1 MRHGWA
7 GRGLRTVTGLTL
19 GAATAGLE
27 AAFLLS
33 AGLVLAV
40 SVVLPVRSTVR
51 RDTTR
56 KVLAVCF
63 RLAQLERR
71 RLARFHASENAEVFT
86 PRRALEYLAVR
97 WLVGALGGFVL
108 LLLLFGL
115 AVAASMLTAW
125 ILGGSWSFVE
135 DSGGVS
141 TLTLVTVSIPGAVLL
156 YLNVMGILGVEDLDR
171 RTARHFLG
179 PSPRELLEQRV
190 TELAASR
197 ADVVRAVNNER
208 RRIERDLHDGVQQR
222 LVALGML
229 LGRARRT
236 EDAARGQE
244 LLRQAHEEAQQALHD
259 LREVAWRVY
268 PTALDQLGLA
278 DVLSDLA
285 DRSAVLVNLDYR
297 LAGRPPAP
305 VETVAYFVVSEAVT
319 NAVKHAA
326 ADRIDIVVEGNSDEE
341 IVIRVSD
348 DGEGGADPAG
358 RGLIG
363 LAGRVVA
370 MDGRF
375 EVSSPAGG
383 PTTITAVLPCG

>member
-1 MRHGWA
+1 M
-7 GRGLRTVTGLTL
+7 TGLTL

-27 AAFLLS
+27 VAFLLC

-40 SVVLPVRSTVR
+40 TVALPVGSTIR
-51 RDTTR
+51 RDPAR
-56 KVLAVCF
+56 RVFDVAF
-63 RLAQLERR
+63 GLAQLERR
-71 RLARFHASENAEVFT
+71 RLARYHAGENAKVFT

-97 WLVGALGGFVL
+97 WLVGVLGGFVL

-115 AVAASMLTAW
+115 AVAVSVLTAW
-125 ILGGSWSFVE
+125 VLGGDWSFVE
-135 DSGGVS
+135 DGGGVS
-141 TLTLVTVSIPGAVLL
+141 TLTLVAISIPGAVLL

-197 ADVVRAVNNER
+197 ADVVRAVNDER

-236 EDAARGQE
+236 EDADRGQE

-268 PTALDQLGLA
+268 PTVLDQLGLA

-285 DRSAVLVNLDYR
+285 DRSAVPISLDYR
-297 LAGRPPAP
+297 LTYRPPTA

-319 NAVKHAA
+319 NAVKHAT
-326 ADRIDIVVEGNSDEE
+326 ADQIDIVVDGNNSGGVVVR
-341 IVIRVSD
+341 ITD

-363 LAGRVVA
+363 LAGRVAA

-383 PTTITAVLPCG
+383 PTTITAELPCG

>member
-1 MRHGWA
+1 MRHA
-7 GRGLRTVTGLTL
+7 GRGLRTVAGLTL

-27 AAFLLS
+27 AAFLLA
-33 AGLVLAV
+33 AGLALAV
-40 SVVLPVRSTVR
+40 TVVLPVRSAVR
-51 RDTTR
+51 RETTR
-56 KVLAVCF
+56 RVLAGAY

-71 RLARFHASENAEVFT
+71 RLARFHRSENAEVFT
-86 PRRALEYLAVR
+86 PRRALEYVAVR
-97 WLVGALGGFVL
+97 WLVGVLGGFVL
-108 LLLLFGL
+108 MLLTFGL
-115 AVAASMLTAW
+115 VVAATMLTAW
-125 ILGGSWSFVE
+125 ALNGSWSFVE
-135 DSGGVS
+135 DGGRVTTVS
-141 TLTLVTVSIPGAVLL
+141 LVAISIPGAVLL
-156 YLNVMGILGVEDLDR
+156 YLNVMGIIGVEDLDR

-179 PSPRELLEQRV
+179 PSPRELLERRV
-190 TELAASR
+190 TELATSR
-197 ADVVRAVNNER
+197 ADVVRAVNDER

-236 EDAARGQE
+236 DDAERGEE

-268 PTALDQLGLA
+268 PTVLDQLGLA

-285 DRSAVLVNLDYR
+285 DRSAVPIELSYR
-297 LAGRPPAP
+297 LTGRPPAA

-326 ADRIDIVVEGNSDEE
+326 ADRIEIVVEGNGSQL
-341 IVIRVSD
+341 VVRVGD
-348 DGEGGADPAG
+348 DGKGGADPAG

-363 LAGRVVA
+363 LAGRVAA

-383 PTTITAVLPCG
+383 PTTITAELPCG

>member
-1 MRHGWA
+1 MRHVR
-7 GRGLRTVTGLTL
+7 RGLRTVTGLTI

-27 AAFLLS
+27 VVFLLS

-51 RDTTR
+51 RDTAR
-56 KVLAVCF
+56 QVLDVANE
-63 RLAQLERR
+63 LAQLERR
-71 RLARFHASENAEVFT
+71 RLARFHAGENAEVFT

-97 WLVGALGGFVL
+97 WLVGVLGGFVL

-115 AVAASMLTAW
+115 AVAVSMLSAW
-125 ILGGSWSFVE
+125 LLGGDWSFVE
-135 DSGGVS
+135 DGGGVS
-141 TLTLVTVSIPGAVLL
+141 TLTMFAISIPGAVLL

-179 PSPRELLEQRV
+179 PSPRELLERRV

-197 ADVVRAVNNER
+197 ADVVRAVNDER

-236 EDAARGQE
+236 DDTDRGQE
-244 LLRQAHEEAQQALHD
+244 LLRQAHDEAQQALHD

-268 PTALDQLGLA
+268 PTVLDQLGLA

-285 DRSAVLVNLDYR
+285 GRSALPVTLDYR
-297 LAGRPPAP
+297 LTGRPPTA

-319 NAVKHAA
+319 NAVKHSTAG
-326 ADRIDIVVEGNSDEE
+326 RIHIVVEGNSED
-341 IVIRVSD
+341 IVVRITD
-348 DGEGGADPAG
+348 DGKGGADPAG

-363 LAGRVVA
+363 LAGRVAA

-383 PTTITAVLPCG
+383 PTTITAELPCG